1 MLYCERKVMRIL
13 FFNTKG
19 EYNFMSNFFRKTS
32 TTTDSRGNVITET
45 KFSYGKI
52 IALAAA
58 VIIAAILLL
67 RMVVTVPTGYTGILT
82 TFGRVEPNTIDA
94 GVHMIAPWQ
103 KVVKLDNR
111 AQKVNVE
118 TDTFSKDIQQ
128 VKVNLSVNFRI
139 DQSTAQELYKTVGV
153 NYYDSVMLPR
163 ILENVK
169 AVVAEYSAENLV
181 AKRGEL
187 SDEILSRLTDDA
199 AAYGINVISI
209 SVEDIDFTD
218 EFTDAVERKQVAT
231 QNKLAAETEQAQK
244 TMEEQAAADR
254 AVINA
259 KAKAEQDI
267 IAANAELEVT
277 KIQAEAALYAGEKEA
292 EMNKRIAESLTP
304 QLIKYYYI
312 KQWKGEL
319 PKTVLGESSSFMI
332 NLDQ

>member
-1 MLYCERKVMRIL
+1 MIKFFYDEQMDEFRWGHIISSVVALIVAIIL
-13 FFNTKG
+13 A
-19 EYNFMSNFFRKTS
+19 
-32 TTTDSRGNVITET
+32 
-45 KFSYGKI
+45 FSMIK
-52 IALAAA
+52 
-58 VIIAAILLL
+58 
-67 RMVVTVPTGYTGILT
+67 TVPTGYTGILT
-82 TFGRVEPNTIDA
+82 TFGKVEPNTVSA
-94 GVHMIAPWQ
+94 GVHVIAPWQ
-103 KVVKLDNR
+103 KIVKLDNR
-111 AQKVNVE
+111 TQKVSVE

-128 VKVNLSVNFRI
+128 VKVSLAVNFCI
-139 DQSTAQELYKTVGV
+139 DQATAQELYKTVGV
-153 NYYDSVMLPR
+153 NYYESVVLPR

-187 SDEILSRLTDDA
+187 SDEILTRLTDDA
-199 AAYGINVISI
+199 AAYGINIISI

-218 EFTDAVERKQVAT
+218 EFTDAVERKQVAS

-254 AVINA
+254 AVISA

-304 QLIKYYYI
+304 NLVKYYYI
-312 KQWKGEL
+312 KQWEGVL
-319 PKTVLGESSSFMI
+319 PKTVLGEDNSFMI
-332 NLDQ
+332 SLE

>member
-1 MLYCERKVMRIL
+1 MIK
-13 FFNTKG
+13 FFYDEEMDEFKWG
-19 EYNFMSNFFRKTS
+19 HMIGSF
-32 TTTDSRGNVITET
+32 V
-45 KFSYGKI
+45 
-52 IALAAA
+52 ALIV
-58 VIIAAILLL
+58 VIILAFSMIK
-67 RMVVTVPTGYTGILT
+67 TVPTGYTGILT
-82 TFGRVEPNTIDA
+82 TFGKVEPNTVSA
-94 GVHMIAPWQ
+94 GVHVIAPWQ
-103 KVVKLDNR
+103 KIVKLDNR
-111 AQKVNVE
+111 TQKVSVE

-128 VKVNLSVNFRI
+128 VKVSLAVNFCI
-139 DQSTAQELYKTVGV
+139 DQATAQELYKTVGV
-153 NYYDSVMLPR
+153 NYYESVVLPR

-187 SDEILSRLTDDA
+187 SDEILTRLTDDA
-199 AAYGINVISI
+199 AAYGINIISI

-218 EFTDAVERKQVAT
+218 EFTDAVERKQVAS

-254 AVINA
+254 AVISA

-304 QLIKYYYI
+304 NLVKYYYI
-312 KQWKGEL
+312 KQWEGVL
-319 PKTVLGESSSFMI
+319 PKTVLGEDNSFMI
-332 NLDQ
+332 NLEQ

>member
-1 MLYCERKVMRIL
+1 MIK
-13 FFNTKG
+13 FFYDEKMD
-19 EYNFMSNFFRKTS
+19 EFRWGHIIGS
-32 TTTDSRGNVITET
+32 VVGL
-45 KFSYGKI
+45 I
-52 IALAAA
+52 IAIILAFSM
-58 VIIAAILLL
+58 IK
-67 RMVVTVPTGYTGILT
+67 TVPTGYTGILT
-82 TFGRVEPNTIDA
+82 SFGKVEPNTVSA
-94 GVHMIAPWQ
+94 GVHVIAPWQ
-103 KVVKLDNR
+103 KIVKLDNR
-111 AQKVNVE
+111 TQKVSVE

-128 VKVNLSVNFRI
+128 VKVSLAVNFCI
-139 DQSTAQELYKTVGV
+139 DQTTAQELYKTVGV
-153 NYYDSVMLPR
+153 NYYESVVLPR

-187 SDEILSRLTDDA
+187 SDEILTRLTDDA
-199 AAYGINVISI
+199 AAYGINIISI

-254 AVINA
+254 AVISA
-259 KAKAEQDI
+259 KAKAEQDV

-304 QLIKYYYI
+304 NLVKYYYI
-312 KQWKGEL
+312 KQWEGVL
-319 PKTVLGESSSFMI
+319 PKTVLGEDNSFMI
-332 NLDQ
+332 SLE

>member
-1 MLYCERKVMRIL
+1 MIKFFYDEKMDEFRWGHIIGSIVALIVAIIL
-13 FFNTKG
+13 A
-19 EYNFMSNFFRKTS
+19 
-32 TTTDSRGNVITET
+32 
-45 KFSYGKI
+45 FSMIK
-52 IALAAA
+52 
-58 VIIAAILLL
+58 
-67 RMVVTVPTGYTGILT
+67 TVPTGYTGILT
-82 TFGRVEPNTIDA
+82 TFGKVEPNTVSA
-94 GVHMIAPWQ
+94 GVHVIAPWQ
-103 KVVKLDNR
+103 KIVKLDNR
-111 AQKVNVE
+111 TQKVSVE

-128 VKVNLSVNFRI
+128 VKVSLAVNFCI
-139 DQSTAQELYKTVGV
+139 DQATAQELYKTVGV
-153 NYYDSVMLPR
+153 NYYESVVLPR

-187 SDEILSRLTDDA
+187 SDEILTRLTDDA
-199 AAYGINVISI
+199 AAYGINIISI

-254 AVINA
+254 AVISA
-259 KAKAEQDI
+259 KAKAEQDV

-304 QLIKYYYI
+304 NLVKYYYI
-312 KQWKGEL
+312 KQWEGVL
-319 PKTVLGESSSFMI
+319 PKTVLGEDNSFMI
-332 NLDQ
+332 SLE

>member
-1 MLYCERKVMRIL
+1 MIK
-13 FFNTKG
+13 FFYDEKMDEFKWG
-19 EYNFMSNFFRKTS
+19 H
-32 TTTDSRGNVITET
+32 
-45 KFSYGKI
+45 I
-52 IALAAA
+52 IGSFVALIV
-58 VIIAAILLL
+58 VIILALSMIK
-67 RMVVTVPTGYTGILT
+67 TVPTGYTGILT
-82 TFGRVEPNTIDA
+82 TFGKVEPNTVSA
-94 GVHMIAPWQ
+94 GVHVIAPWQ
-103 KVVKLDNR
+103 KIVKLDNR
-111 AQKVNVE
+111 TQKVSVE

-128 VKVNLSVNFRI
+128 VKVSLAVNFCI
-139 DQSTAQELYKTVGV
+139 DQATAQELYKTVGV
-153 NYYDSVMLPR
+153 NYYESVVLPR

-187 SDEILSRLTDDA
+187 SDEILTRLTDDA
-199 AAYGINVISI
+199 AAYGINIISI

-254 AVINA
+254 AVISA
-259 KAKAEQDI
+259 KAKAEQDV

-304 QLIKYYYI
+304 NLVKYYYI
-312 KQWKGEL
+312 KQWEGVL
-319 PKTVLGESSSFMI
+319 PKTVLGEDNSFMI
-332 NLDQ
+332 SLE

>member
-1 MLYCERKVMRIL
+1 MIKFFYDKEMDEFRWGHIIGSVVALIVAIIL
-13 FFNTKG
+13 A
-19 EYNFMSNFFRKTS
+19 
-32 TTTDSRGNVITET
+32 
-45 KFSYGKI
+45 FSMIK
-52 IALAAA
+52 
-58 VIIAAILLL
+58 
-67 RMVVTVPTGYTGILT
+67 TVPTGYTGILT
-82 TFGRVEPNTIDA
+82 TFGKVEPNTVSA
-94 GVHMIAPWQ
+94 GVHVIAPWQ
-103 KVVKLDNR
+103 KIVKLDNR
-111 AQKVNVE
+111 TQKVSVE

-128 VKVNLSVNFRI
+128 VKVSLAVNFCI
-139 DQSTAQELYKTVGV
+139 DQATAQELYKTVGV
-153 NYYDSVMLPR
+153 NYYESVVLPR

-187 SDEILSRLTDDA
+187 SDEILTRLTDDA
-199 AAYGINVISI
+199 AAYGINIISI

-254 AVINA
+254 AVISA
-259 KAKAEQDI
+259 KAKAEQDV

-304 QLIKYYYI
+304 NLVKYYYI
-312 KQWKGEL
+312 KQWEGVL
-319 PKTVLGESSSFMI
+319 PKTVLGEDNSFMI
-332 NLDQ
+332 SLE

>member
-1 MLYCERKVMRIL
+1 MIK
-13 FFNTKG
+13 FFYDKEMDEFKWG
-19 EYNFMSNFFRKTS
+19 HMVGSF
-32 TTTDSRGNVITET
+32 V
-45 KFSYGKI
+45 
-52 IALAAA
+52 ALIVA
-58 VIIAAILLL
+58 VILAFSMIK
-67 RMVVTVPTGYTGILT
+67 TVPTGYTGILT
-82 TFGRVEPNTIDA
+82 TFGKVEPNTVSA
-94 GVHMIAPWQ
+94 GVHVIAPWQ
-103 KVVKLDNR
+103 KIVKLDNR
-111 AQKVNVE
+111 TQKVSVE

-128 VKVNLSVNFRI
+128 VKVSLAVNFCI
-139 DQSTAQELYKTVGV
+139 DQATAQELYKTVGV
-153 NYYDSVMLPR
+153 NYYESVVLPR

-187 SDEILSRLTDDA
+187 SDEILTRLTDDA
-199 AAYGINVISI
+199 AAYGINIISI

-254 AVINA
+254 AVISA
-259 KAKAEQDI
+259 KAKAEQDV

-304 QLIKYYYI
+304 NLVKYYYI
-312 KQWKGEL
+312 KQWEGVL
-319 PKTVLGESSSFMI
+319 PKTVLGEDNSFMI
-332 NLDQ
+332 SLE

>member
-1 MLYCERKVMRIL
+1 MIK
-13 FFNTKG
+13 FFYDEKMD
-19 EYNFMSNFFRKTS
+19 EFRWGHIIGS
-32 TTTDSRGNVITET
+32 VVGL
-45 KFSYGKI
+45 I
-52 IALAAA
+52 IAIILAFSM
-58 VIIAAILLL
+58 IK
-67 RMVVTVPTGYTGILT
+67 TVPTGYTGILT
-82 TFGRVEPNTIDA
+82 TFGRVEPNTVSA
-94 GVHMIAPWQ
+94 GVHVIAPWQ
-103 KVVKLDNR
+103 KIVKLDNR
-111 AQKVNVE
+111 TQKVSVE

-128 VKVNLSVNFRI
+128 VKVSLAVNFCI
-139 DQSTAQELYKTVGV
+139 DQATAQELYKTVGV
-153 NYYDSVMLPR
+153 NYYESVVLPR

-187 SDEILSRLTDDA
+187 SDEILTRLTDDA
-199 AAYGINVISI
+199 AAYGINIISI

-254 AVINA
+254 AVISA
-259 KAKAEQDI
+259 KAKAEQDV

-304 QLIKYYYI
+304 NLVKYYYI
-312 KQWKGEL
+312 KQWEGVL
-319 PKTVLGESSSFMI
+319 PKTVLGEDNSFMI
-332 NLDQ
+332 SLE

>member
-1 MLYCERKVMRIL
+1 MIK
-13 FFNTKG
+13 FFYDK
-19 EYNFMSNFFRKTS
+19 EMDEFRWGHMIGS
-32 TTTDSRGNVITET
+32 FVVLIV
-45 KFSYGKI
+45 
-52 IALAAA
+52 A
-58 VIIAAILLL
+58 VILAFSMIK
-67 RMVVTVPTGYTGILT
+67 TVPTGYTGILT
-82 TFGRVEPNTIDA
+82 TFGKVEPNTVSA
-94 GVHMIAPWQ
+94 GVHVIAPWQ
-103 KVVKLDNR
+103 KIVKLDNR
-111 AQKVNVE
+111 TQKVSVE

-128 VKVNLSVNFRI
+128 VKVSLAVNFCI
-139 DQSTAQELYKTVGV
+139 DQATAQELYKTVGV
-153 NYYDSVMLPR
+153 NYYDSVVLPR

-187 SDEILSRLTDDA
+187 SDEILTRLTDDA
-199 AAYGINVISI
+199 AAYGINIISI

-254 AVINA
+254 AVISA
-259 KAKAEQDI
+259 KAKAEQDV

-304 QLIKYYYI
+304 NLVKYYYI
-312 KQWKGEL
+312 KQWEGVL
-319 PKTVLGESSSFMI
+319 PKTVLGEDNSFMI
-332 NLDQ
+332 SLE

>member
-1 MLYCERKVMRIL
+1 MIKFFYDEEMDEFRWGHLIGSFVALIVAIIL
-13 FFNTKG
+13 A
-19 EYNFMSNFFRKTS
+19 
-32 TTTDSRGNVITET
+32 
-45 KFSYGKI
+45 FSMIK
-52 IALAAA
+52 
-58 VIIAAILLL
+58 
-67 RMVVTVPTGYTGILT
+67 TVPTGYTGILT
-82 TFGRVEPNTIDA
+82 TFGKVEPNTVSA
-94 GVHMIAPWQ
+94 GVHVIAPWQ
-103 KVVKLDNR
+103 KIVKLDNR
-111 AQKVNVE
+111 TQKVSVE

-128 VKVNLSVNFRI
+128 VKVSLAVNFCI
-139 DQSTAQELYKTVGV
+139 DQATAQELYKTVGV
-153 NYYDSVMLPR
+153 NYYESVVLPR

-187 SDEILSRLTDDA
+187 SDEILTRLTDDA
-199 AAYGINVISI
+199 AAYGINIISI

-254 AVINA
+254 AVISA
-259 KAKAEQDI
+259 KAKAEQDV

-304 QLIKYYYI
+304 NLVKYYYI
-312 KQWKGEL
+312 KQWEGVL
-319 PKTVLGESSSFMI
+319 PKTVLGEDNSFMI
-332 NLDQ
+332 SLE

>member
-1 MLYCERKVMRIL
+1 MIK
-13 FFNTKG
+13 FFYDDKTD
-19 EYNFMSNFFRKTS
+19 EFRWEHIIGS
-32 TTTDSRGNVITET
+32 
-45 KFSYGKI
+45 F
-52 IALAAA
+52 IALI
-58 VIIAAILLL
+58 VVLILAFS
-67 RMVVTVPTGYTGILT
+67 MIKTVPTGYTGILT
-82 TFGRVEPNTIDA
+82 SFGKVEPNTVSA
-94 GVHMIAPWQ
+94 GVHVIAPWQ
-103 KVVKLDNR
+103 KIVKLDNR
-111 AQKVNVE
+111 TQKVSVE

-128 VKVNLSVNFRI
+128 VKVSLAVNFCI
-139 DQSTAQELYKTVGV
+139 DQATAQELYKTVGV
-153 NYYDSVMLPR
+153 NYYESVVLPR

-187 SDEILSRLTDDA
+187 SDEILTRLTDDA
-199 AAYGINVISI
+199 AAYGINIISI

-254 AVINA
+254 AVISA
-259 KAKAEQDI
+259 KAKAEQDV

-304 QLIKYYYI
+304 NLVKYYYI
-312 KQWKGEL
+312 KQWEGVL
-319 PKTVLGESSSFMI
+319 PKTVLGEDNSFMI
-332 NLDQ
+332 SLE

>member
-1 MLYCERKVMRIL
+1 MIKFFYDEKMDEFRWGHLIGSFVALIVALIL
-13 FFNTKG
+13 
-19 EYNFMSNFFRKTS
+19 
-32 TTTDSRGNVITET
+32 
-45 KFSYGKI
+45 
-52 IALAAA
+52 A
-58 VIIAAILLL
+58 VSMIK
-67 RMVVTVPTGYTGILT
+67 TVPTGYTGILT
-82 TFGRVEPNTIDA
+82 TFGKVEPNTVSA
-94 GVHMIAPWQ
+94 GVHVIAPWQ
-103 KVVKLDNR
+103 KIVKLDNR
-111 AQKVNVE
+111 TQKVSVE

-128 VKVNLSVNFRI
+128 VKVSLAVNFCI
-139 DQSTAQELYKTVGV
+139 NQATAQELYKTVGV
-153 NYYDSVMLPR
+153 NYYESVVLPR

-187 SDEILSRLTDDA
+187 SDEILTRLTDDA
-199 AAYGINVISI
+199 AAYGINIISI

-254 AVINA
+254 AVISA
-259 KAKAEQDI
+259 KAKAEQDV

-304 QLIKYYYI
+304 NLVKYYYI
-312 KQWKGEL
+312 KQWEGVL
-319 PKTVLGESSSFMI
+319 PKTVLGEDNSFMI
-332 NLDQ
+332 SLE

>member
-1 MLYCERKVMRIL
+1 MIKFFYDKEMDEFRWGHMIGSFVALIVALIL
-13 FFNTKG
+13 A
-19 EYNFMSNFFRKTS
+19 
-32 TTTDSRGNVITET
+32 
-45 KFSYGKI
+45 FSMIK
-52 IALAAA
+52 
-58 VIIAAILLL
+58 
-67 RMVVTVPTGYTGILT
+67 TVPTGYTGILT
-82 TFGRVEPNTIDA
+82 TFGKVEPNTVSA
-94 GVHMIAPWQ
+94 GVHVIAPWQ
-103 KVVKLDNR
+103 KIVKLDNR
-111 AQKVNVE
+111 TQKVSVE

-128 VKVNLSVNFRI
+128 VKVSLAVNFCI
-139 DQSTAQELYKTVGV
+139 DQATAQELYNTVGV
-153 NYYDSVMLPR
+153 NYYESVVLPR

-187 SDEILSRLTDDA
+187 SDEILTRLTDDA
-199 AAYGINVISI
+199 AAYGINIISI

-254 AVINA
+254 AVISA
-259 KAKAEQDI
+259 KAKAEQDV

-304 QLIKYYYI
+304 NLVKYYYI
-312 KQWKGEL
+312 KQWEGVL
-319 PKTVLGESSSFMI
+319 PKTVLGEDNSFMI
-332 NLDQ
+332 SLE

>member
-1 MLYCERKVMRIL
+1 MIK
-13 FFNTKG
+13 FFYDEKMD
-19 EYNFMSNFFRKTS
+19 EFRWGHIIGS
-32 TTTDSRGNVITET
+32 
-45 KFSYGKI
+45 F
-52 IALAAA
+52 IALIVA
-58 VIIAAILLL
+58 IILAFSMIK
-67 RMVVTVPTGYTGILT
+67 TVPTGYTGILT
-82 TFGRVEPNTIDA
+82 TFGKVEPNTVSA
-94 GVHMIAPWQ
+94 GVHVIAPWQ
-103 KVVKLDNR
+103 RIVKLDNR
-111 AQKVNVE
+111 TQKVSVE

-128 VKVNLSVNFRI
+128 VKVSLAVNFCI
-139 DQSTAQELYKTVGV
+139 DQATAQELYKTVGV
-153 NYYDSVMLPR
+153 NYYESVVLPR

-187 SDEILSRLTDDA
+187 SDEILTRLTDDA
-199 AAYGINVISI
+199 AAYGINIISI

-254 AVINA
+254 AVISA
-259 KAKAEQDI
+259 KAKAEQDV

-304 QLIKYYYI
+304 NLVKYYYI
-312 KQWKGEL
+312 KQWEGVL
-319 PKTVLGESSSFMI
+319 PKTVLGEDNSFMI
-332 NLDQ
+332 SLE

>member
-1 MLYCERKVMRIL
+1 MIKFFYDEEMDEFRWGHLIGSFVALIVAIIL
-13 FFNTKG
+13 A
-19 EYNFMSNFFRKTS
+19 
-32 TTTDSRGNVITET
+32 
-45 KFSYGKI
+45 FSMIK
-52 IALAAA
+52 
-58 VIIAAILLL
+58 
-67 RMVVTVPTGYTGILT
+67 TVPTGYTGILT
-82 TFGRVEPNTIDA
+82 TFGKVEPNTVSA
-94 GVHMIAPWQ
+94 GVHVIAPWQ
-103 KVVKLDNR
+103 KIVKLDNR
-111 AQKVNVE
+111 TQKVSVE

-128 VKVNLSVNFRI
+128 VKVSLAVNFCI
-139 DQSTAQELYKTVGV
+139 DQATAQELYKTVGV
-153 NYYDSVMLPR
+153 NYYESVVLPR

-187 SDEILSRLTDDA
+187 SDEILTRLTDDA
-199 AAYGINVISI
+199 AAYGINIISI

-254 AVINA
+254 AVISA
-259 KAKAEQDI
+259 KAKAEQDV

-304 QLIKYYYI
+304 NLVKYYYI
-312 KQWKGEL
+312 KQWEGVL
-319 PKTVLGESSSFMI
+319 PKTVLGEDNSFKI
-332 NLDQ
+332 SLE

>member
-1 MLYCERKVMRIL
+1 MIKFFYDEKMDEFRWGHIIVSVVALIVAIIL
-13 FFNTKG
+13 A
-19 EYNFMSNFFRKTS
+19 
-32 TTTDSRGNVITET
+32 
-45 KFSYGKI
+45 FSMIK
-52 IALAAA
+52 
-58 VIIAAILLL
+58 
-67 RMVVTVPTGYTGILT
+67 TVPTGYTGILT
-82 TFGRVEPNTIDA
+82 TFGKVEPNTVSA
-94 GVHMIAPWQ
+94 GVHVIAPWQ
-103 KVVKLDNR
+103 KIVKLDNR
-111 AQKVNVE
+111 TQKVSVE

-128 VKVNLSVNFRI
+128 VKVSLAVNFCI
-139 DQSTAQELYKTVGV
+139 DQTTAQELYKTVGV
-153 NYYDSVMLPR
+153 NYYESVVLPR

-187 SDEILSRLTDDA
+187 SDEILTRLTDDA
-199 AAYGINVISI
+199 AAYGINIISI

-254 AVINA
+254 AVISA
-259 KAKAEQDI
+259 KAKAEQDV

-304 QLIKYYYI
+304 NLVKYYYI
-312 KQWKGEL
+312 KQWEGVL
-319 PKTVLGESSSFMI
+319 PKTVLGEDNSFMI
-332 NLDQ
+332 SLE

>member
-1 MLYCERKVMRIL
+1 MIKFFYDEEMDEFRWGHIIGSIVALIVAIIL
-13 FFNTKG
+13 A
-19 EYNFMSNFFRKTS
+19 
-32 TTTDSRGNVITET
+32 
-45 KFSYGKI
+45 FSMIK
-52 IALAAA
+52 
-58 VIIAAILLL
+58 
-67 RMVVTVPTGYTGILT
+67 TVPTGYTGILT
-82 TFGRVEPNTIDA
+82 TFGKVEPNTVGA
-94 GVHMIAPWQ
+94 GVHVIAPWQ
-103 KVVKLDNR
+103 KIVKLDNR
-111 AQKVNVE
+111 TQKVSVE

-128 VKVNLSVNFRI
+128 VKVSLAVNFCI
-139 DQSTAQELYKTVGV
+139 DQATAQELYKTVGV
-153 NYYDSVMLPR
+153 NYYESVVLPR

-187 SDEILSRLTDDA
+187 SDEILTRLTDDA
-199 AAYGINVISI
+199 AAYGINIISI

-254 AVINA
+254 AVISA
-259 KAKAEQDI
+259 KAKAEQDV

-304 QLIKYYYI
+304 NLVKYYYI
-312 KQWKGEL
+312 KQWEGVL
-319 PKTVLGESSSFMI
+319 PKTVLGEDNSFMI
-332 NLDQ
+332 SLE

>member
-1 MLYCERKVMRIL
+1 MIKFFYDKEMDEFRWGHMIGSFVALIVAIIL
-13 FFNTKG
+13 A
-19 EYNFMSNFFRKTS
+19 
-32 TTTDSRGNVITET
+32 
-45 KFSYGKI
+45 FSMIK
-52 IALAAA
+52 
-58 VIIAAILLL
+58 
-67 RMVVTVPTGYTGILT
+67 TVPTGYTGILT
-82 TFGRVEPNTIDA
+82 TFGKVEPNTVSA
-94 GVHMIAPWQ
+94 GVHVIAPWQ
-103 KVVKLDNR
+103 KIVKLDNR
-111 AQKVNVE
+111 TQKVSVE

-128 VKVNLSVNFRI
+128 VKVSLAVNFCI
-139 DQSTAQELYKTVGV
+139 DQATAQELYKTVGV
-153 NYYDSVMLPR
+153 NYYESVVLPR

-187 SDEILSRLTDDA
+187 SDEILTRLTDDA
-199 AAYGINVISI
+199 AAHGINTISI

-254 AVINA
+254 AVISA
-259 KAKAEQDI
+259 KAKAEQDV

-304 QLIKYYYI
+304 NLVKYYYI
-312 KQWKGEL
+312 KQWEGVL
-319 PKTVLGESSSFMI
+319 PKTVLGEDNSFMI
-332 NLDQ
+332 SLE

>member
-1 MLYCERKVMRIL
+1 MIKFFYDKEMDEFKWGHMIGSFVALIVAIIL
-13 FFNTKG
+13 A
-19 EYNFMSNFFRKTS
+19 
-32 TTTDSRGNVITET
+32 
-45 KFSYGKI
+45 FSMIK
-52 IALAAA
+52 
-58 VIIAAILLL
+58 
-67 RMVVTVPTGYTGILT
+67 TVPTGYTGILT
-82 TFGRVEPNTIDA
+82 SFGKVEPNTVSA
-94 GVHMIAPWQ
+94 GVHVIAPWQ
-103 KVVKLDNR
+103 KIVKLDNR
-111 AQKVNVE
+111 TQKVSVE

-128 VKVNLSVNFRI
+128 VKVSLAVNFCI
-139 DQSTAQELYKTVGV
+139 DQATAQELYKTVGV
-153 NYYDSVMLPR
+153 NYYESVVLPR

-187 SDEILSRLTDDA
+187 SDEILTRLTDDA
-199 AAYGINVISI
+199 AAYGINIISI

-254 AVINA
+254 AVISA
-259 KAKAEQDI
+259 KAKAEQDV

-304 QLIKYYYI
+304 NLVKYYYI
-312 KQWKGEL
+312 KQWEGVL
-319 PKTVLGESSSFMI
+319 PKTVLGEDNSFMI
-332 NLDQ
+332 SLE

>member
-1 MLYCERKVMRIL
+1 MIKFFYDEKMDEFRWGHIIGSVVALIVAIIL
-13 FFNTKG
+13 A
-19 EYNFMSNFFRKTS
+19 
-32 TTTDSRGNVITET
+32 
-45 KFSYGKI
+45 FSMIK
-52 IALAAA
+52 
-58 VIIAAILLL
+58 
-67 RMVVTVPTGYTGILT
+67 TVPTGYTGILT
-82 TFGRVEPNTIDA
+82 TFGKVEPNTVSA
-94 GVHMIAPWQ
+94 GVHAIAPWQ
-103 KVVKLDNR
+103 KIVKLDNR
-111 AQKVNVE
+111 TQKVSVE

-128 VKVNLSVNFRI
+128 VKVSLAVNFCI
-139 DQSTAQELYKTVGV
+139 DQATAQELYKTVGV
-153 NYYDSVMLPR
+153 NYYESVVLPR

-187 SDEILSRLTDDA
+187 SDEILTRLTDDA
-199 AAYGINVISI
+199 AAYGINIISI

-218 EFTDAVERKQVAT
+218 EFTDAVERKQVAS

-254 AVINA
+254 AVISA

-304 QLIKYYYI
+304 NLVKYYYI
-312 KQWKGEL
+312 KQWEGVL
-319 PKTVLGESSSFMI
+319 PKTVLGEDNSFMI
-332 NLDQ
+332 SLE

>member
-1 MLYCERKVMRIL
+1 MIKFFYDEEMDEFKWGHIISSFVALIVAIIL
-13 FFNTKG
+13 A
-19 EYNFMSNFFRKTS
+19 
-32 TTTDSRGNVITET
+32 
-45 KFSYGKI
+45 FSMIK
-52 IALAAA
+52 
-58 VIIAAILLL
+58 
-67 RMVVTVPTGYTGILT
+67 TVPTGYTGILT
-82 TFGRVEPNTIDA
+82 TFGKVEPNTVSA
-94 GVHMIAPWQ
+94 GVHVIAPWQ
-103 KVVKLDNR
+103 RIVKLDNR
-111 AQKVNVE
+111 TQKVSVE

-128 VKVNLSVNFRI
+128 VKVSLAVNFCI
-139 DQSTAQELYKTVGV
+139 DQTTAQELYKTVGV
-153 NYYDSVMLPR
+153 NYYDSVVLPR

-187 SDEILSRLTDDA
+187 SDEILTRLTDDA
-199 AAYGINVISI
+199 AAYGINIISI

-254 AVINA
+254 SVISA
-259 KAKAEQDI
+259 KAKAEQDV

-304 QLIKYYYI
+304 NLVKYYYI
-312 KQWKGEL
+312 KQWEGVL
-319 PKTVLGESSSFMI
+319 PKTVLGEDNSFMI
-332 NLDQ
+332 SLE

>member
-1 MLYCERKVMRIL
+1 MIK
-13 FFNTKG
+13 FFYDEEMDEFKWG
-19 EYNFMSNFFRKTS
+19 HMIGSF
-32 TTTDSRGNVITET
+32 V
-45 KFSYGKI
+45 
-52 IALAAA
+52 ALIV
-58 VIIAAILLL
+58 VIILAFSMIK
-67 RMVVTVPTGYTGILT
+67 TVPTGYTGILT
-82 TFGRVEPNTIDA
+82 TFGKVEPNTVSA
-94 GVHMIAPWQ
+94 GVHVIAPWQ
-103 KVVKLDNR
+103 KIVKLDNR
-111 AQKVNVE
+111 TQKVSVE

-128 VKVNLSVNFRI
+128 VKVSLAVNFCI
-139 DQSTAQELYKTVGV
+139 DQATAQELYKTVGV
-153 NYYDSVMLPR
+153 NYYESVVLPR

-187 SDEILSRLTDDA
+187 SDEILTRLTDDA
-199 AAYGINVISI
+199 AAYGINIISI

-254 AVINA
+254 AVISA
-259 KAKAEQDI
+259 KAKAEQDV

-304 QLIKYYYI
+304 NLVKYYYI
-312 KQWKGEL
+312 KQWEGVL
-319 PKTVLGESSSFMI
+319 PKTVLGEDSSFMI
-332 NLDQ
+332 SLE

>member
-1 MLYCERKVMRIL
+1 
-13 FFNTKG
+13 
-19 EYNFMSNFFRKTS
+19 
-32 TTTDSRGNVITET
+32 
-45 KFSYGKI
+45 
-52 IALAAA
+52 
-58 VIIAAILLL
+58 
-67 RMVVTVPTGYTGILT
+67 
-82 TFGRVEPNTIDA
+82 
-94 GVHMIAPWQ
+94 MIAPWQ
-103 KVVKLDNR
+103 KIVKLDNR
-111 AQKVNVE
+111 TQKVSVE

-128 VKVNLSVNFRI
+128 VKVSLAVNFCI
-139 DQSTAQELYKTVGV
+139 DQATAQELYKTVGV
-153 NYYDSVMLPR
+153 NYYESVVLPR

-187 SDEILSRLTDDA
+187 SDEILTRLTDDA
-199 AAYGINVISI
+199 AAYGINIISI

-254 AVINA
+254 AVISA
-259 KAKAEQDI
+259 KAKAEQDV

-304 QLIKYYYI
+304 NLVKYYYI
-312 KQWKGEL
+312 KQWEGVL
-319 PKTVLGESSSFMI
+319 PKTVLGEDNSFMI
-332 NLDQ
+332 SLE

>member
-1 MLYCERKVMRIL
+1 MIKFFYDEEMGEFRWGHMIGSFVALIVAIIL
-13 FFNTKG
+13 A
-19 EYNFMSNFFRKTS
+19 
-32 TTTDSRGNVITET
+32 
-45 KFSYGKI
+45 FSMIK
-52 IALAAA
+52 
-58 VIIAAILLL
+58 
-67 RMVVTVPTGYTGILT
+67 TVPTGYTGILT
-82 TFGRVEPNTIDA
+82 TFGKVEPNIVSA
-94 GVHMIAPWQ
+94 GVHVIAPWQ
-103 KVVKLDNR
+103 KIVKLDNR
-111 AQKVNVE
+111 TQKVSVE

-128 VKVNLSVNFRI
+128 VKVSLAVNFCI
-139 DQSTAQELYKTVGV
+139 DQATAQELYKTVGV
-153 NYYDSVMLPR
+153 NYYESVVLPR

-187 SDEILSRLTDDA
+187 SDEILTRLTDDA
-199 AAYGINVISI
+199 AAYGINIISI

-254 AVINA
+254 AVISA
-259 KAKAEQDI
+259 KAKAEQDV

-304 QLIKYYYI
+304 NLVKYYYI

-319 PKTVLGESSSFMI
+319 PKTVLGEDNSFMI
-332 NLDQ
+332 SLE

>member
-1 MLYCERKVMRIL
+1 MIKFFYDEQMDEFRWGHIISSVVALIVAIIL
-13 FFNTKG
+13 A
-19 EYNFMSNFFRKTS
+19 
-32 TTTDSRGNVITET
+32 
-45 KFSYGKI
+45 FSMIK
-52 IALAAA
+52 
-58 VIIAAILLL
+58 
-67 RMVVTVPTGYTGILT
+67 TVPTGYTGILT
-82 TFGRVEPNTIDA
+82 TFGKVEPNTVSA
-94 GVHMIAPWQ
+94 GVHVIAPWQ
-103 KVVKLDNR
+103 KIVKLDNR
-111 AQKVNVE
+111 TQKVSVE

-128 VKVNLSVNFRI
+128 VKVSLAVNFCI
-139 DQSTAQELYKTVGV
+139 DQATAQELYKTVGV
-153 NYYDSVMLPR
+153 NYYESVVLPR

-187 SDEILSRLTDDA
+187 SDEILTRLTDDA
-199 AAYGINVISI
+199 AAYGINIISI

-254 AVINA
+254 AVISA
-259 KAKAEQDI
+259 KAKAEQDV

-304 QLIKYYYI
+304 NLVKYYYI
-312 KQWKGEL
+312 KQWEGVL
-319 PKTVLGESSSFMI
+319 PKTVLGEDNSFMI
-332 NLDQ
+332 SLE

>member
-1 MLYCERKVMRIL
+1 MIKFFYDEEMDEFKWGHMIGSFVALIVAIIL
-13 FFNTKG
+13 A
-19 EYNFMSNFFRKTS
+19 
-32 TTTDSRGNVITET
+32 
-45 KFSYGKI
+45 FSMIK
-52 IALAAA
+52 
-58 VIIAAILLL
+58 
-67 RMVVTVPTGYTGILT
+67 TVPTGYTGILT
-82 TFGRVEPNTIDA
+82 TFGKVEPNTVSA
-94 GVHMIAPWQ
+94 GVHVIAPWQ
-103 KVVKLDNR
+103 KIVKLDNR
-111 AQKVNVE
+111 TQKVSVE

-128 VKVNLSVNFRI
+128 VKVSLAVNFCI
-139 DQSTAQELYKTVGV
+139 DQATAQELYKTVGV
-153 NYYDSVMLPR
+153 NYYESVVLPR

-187 SDEILSRLTDDA
+187 SDEILTRPTDDA
-199 AAYGINVISI
+199 AAYGINIISI

-254 AVINA
+254 AVISA
-259 KAKAEQDI
+259 KAKAEQDV

-304 QLIKYYYI
+304 NLVKYYYI
-312 KQWKGEL
+312 KQWEGVL
-319 PKTVLGESSSFMI
+319 PKTVLGEDNSFMI
-332 NLDQ
+332 SLE

>member
-1 MLYCERKVMRIL
+1 MIKFFYDEKMDEFRWGHIIGSVVALIVAIIL
-13 FFNTKG
+13 A
-19 EYNFMSNFFRKTS
+19 
-32 TTTDSRGNVITET
+32 
-45 KFSYGKI
+45 FSMIK
-52 IALAAA
+52 
-58 VIIAAILLL
+58 
-67 RMVVTVPTGYTGILT
+67 TVPTGYTGILT
-82 TFGRVEPNTIDA
+82 TFGKVEPNTVSA

-103 KVVKLDNR
+103 KIVKLDNR
-111 AQKVNVE
+111 TQKVSVE

-128 VKVNLSVNFRI
+128 VKVSLAVNFCI
-139 DQSTAQELYKTVGV
+139 DQTTAQELYKTVGV
-153 NYYDSVMLPR
+153 NYYESVVLPR

-187 SDEILSRLTDDA
+187 SDEILTRLTDDA
-199 AAYGINVISI
+199 AAYGINIISI

-254 AVINA
+254 AVISA
-259 KAKAEQDI
+259 KAKAEQDV

-304 QLIKYYYI
+304 QLVKYYYI

-319 PKTVLGESSSFMI
+319 PKTVLGENNSFMI
-332 NLDQ
+332 NLEQ

>member
-1 MLYCERKVMRIL
+1 MIKFFYDEQMDEFRWGHIIGSVVALIVAIIL
-13 FFNTKG
+13 A
-19 EYNFMSNFFRKTS
+19 
-32 TTTDSRGNVITET
+32 
-45 KFSYGKI
+45 FSMIK
-52 IALAAA
+52 
-58 VIIAAILLL
+58 
-67 RMVVTVPTGYTGILT
+67 TVPTGYTGILT
-82 TFGRVEPNTIDA
+82 TFGKVEPNTVSA
-94 GVHMIAPWQ
+94 GVHVIAPWQ
-103 KVVKLDNR
+103 KIVKLDNR
-111 AQKVNVE
+111 TQKVSVE

-128 VKVNLSVNFRI
+128 VKVSLAVNCCI
-139 DQSTAQELYKTVGV
+139 DQATAQELYKTVGV
-153 NYYDSVMLPR
+153 NYYESVVLPR

-187 SDEILSRLTDDA
+187 SDEILTRLTDDA
-199 AAYGINVISI
+199 AAYGINIISI

-254 AVINA
+254 AVISA
-259 KAKAEQDI
+259 KAKAEQDV

-304 QLIKYYYI
+304 NLVKYYYI
-312 KQWKGEL
+312 KQWEGVL
-319 PKTVLGESSSFMI
+319 PKTVLGEDNSFMI
-332 NLDQ
+332 SLE

>member
-1 MLYCERKVMRIL
+1 MIKFFYDEEMDEFRWGHMIGSFVALIVAIIL
-13 FFNTKG
+13 A
-19 EYNFMSNFFRKTS
+19 
-32 TTTDSRGNVITET
+32 
-45 KFSYGKI
+45 FSMIK
-52 IALAAA
+52 
-58 VIIAAILLL
+58 
-67 RMVVTVPTGYTGILT
+67 TVPTGYTGILT
-82 TFGRVEPNTIDA
+82 TFGKVEPNTVSA
-94 GVHMIAPWQ
+94 GVHVIAPWQ
-103 KVVKLDNR
+103 KIVKLDNR
-111 AQKVNVE
+111 TQKVSVE

-128 VKVNLSVNFRI
+128 VKVSLAVNFCI
-139 DQSTAQELYKTVGV
+139 DQTTAQELYKTVGV
-153 NYYDSVMLPR
+153 NYYESVVLPR

-187 SDEILSRLTDDA
+187 SDEILTRLTDDA
-199 AAYGINVISI
+199 AAYGINIISI

-254 AVINA
+254 AVISA
-259 KAKAEQDI
+259 KAKAEQDV

-304 QLIKYYYI
+304 NLVKYYYI
-312 KQWKGEL
+312 KQWEGVL
-319 PKTVLGESSSFMI
+319 PKTVLGEDNSFMI
-332 NLDQ
+332 SLE

>member
-1 MLYCERKVMRIL
+1 MIKFFYDEKMDEFRWGHIIGSVVALIVAIIL
-13 FFNTKG
+13 A
-19 EYNFMSNFFRKTS
+19 
-32 TTTDSRGNVITET
+32 
-45 KFSYGKI
+45 FSMIK
-52 IALAAA
+52 
-58 VIIAAILLL
+58 
-67 RMVVTVPTGYTGILT
+67 TVPTGYTGILT
-82 TFGRVEPNTIDA
+82 TFGKVEPNTVSA
-94 GVHMIAPWQ
+94 GVHVIAPWQ
-103 KVVKLDNR
+103 RIVKLDNR
-111 AQKVNVE
+111 TQKVSVE

-128 VKVNLSVNFRI
+128 VKVSLAVNFCI
-139 DQSTAQELYKTVGV
+139 DQTTAQELYKTVGV
-153 NYYDSVMLPR
+153 NYYESVVLPR

-187 SDEILSRLTDDA
+187 SDEILTRLTDDA
-199 AAYGINVISI
+199 AAYGINIISI

-254 AVINA
+254 AVISA
-259 KAKAEQDI
+259 KAKAEQDV

-304 QLIKYYYI
+304 NLVKYYYI
-312 KQWKGEL
+312 KQWEGVL
-319 PKTVLGESSSFMI
+319 PKTVLGEDNSFMI
-332 NLDQ
+332 SLE

>member
-1 MLYCERKVMRIL
+1 MIKFFYDENMDEFRWGNIVGSFVVLIVALIL
-13 FFNTKG
+13 A
-19 EYNFMSNFFRKTS
+19 
-32 TTTDSRGNVITET
+32 
-45 KFSYGKI
+45 FSMIK
-52 IALAAA
+52 
-58 VIIAAILLL
+58 
-67 RMVVTVPTGYTGILT
+67 TVPTGYTGILT
-82 TFGRVEPNTIDA
+82 TFGKVEPNTVSA
-94 GVHMIAPWQ
+94 GVHVIAPWQ
-103 KVVKLDNR
+103 KIVKLDNR
-111 AQKVNVE
+111 TQKVSVE

-128 VKVNLSVNFRI
+128 VKVSLAVNFCI
-139 DQSTAQELYKTVGV
+139 DQTTAQELYKTVGV
-153 NYYDSVMLPR
+153 NYYESVVLPR

-187 SDEILSRLTDDA
+187 SDEILTRLTDDA
-199 AAYGINVISI
+199 AAYGINIISI

-254 AVINA
+254 AVISA
-259 KAKAEQDI
+259 KAKAEQDV

-304 QLIKYYYI
+304 NLVKYYYI
-312 KQWKGEL
+312 KQWEGVL
-319 PKTVLGESSSFMI
+319 PKTVLGEDNSFMI
-332 NLDQ
+332 SLE